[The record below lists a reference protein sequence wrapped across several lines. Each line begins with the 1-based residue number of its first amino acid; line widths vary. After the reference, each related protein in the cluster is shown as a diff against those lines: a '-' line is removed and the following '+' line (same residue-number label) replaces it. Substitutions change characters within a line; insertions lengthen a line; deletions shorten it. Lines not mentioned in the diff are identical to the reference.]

1 MTQEITNKFA
11 FEPEDLAILH
21 DIAATAYMSRDFDR
35 AAKVFRAMTVMQPEY
50 AEAHAGLASCLTWAK
65 DYDAAIDEYKIAVK
79 HCNTEKCA
87 NLQLGEL
94 LLFHRKDEEN
104 AKLFLKKVVAL
115 DADGRWGGRAK
126 ELLATLN

>member
-1 MTQEITNKFA
+1 MTQEITSKFA

-35 AAKVFRAMTVMQPEY
+35 AAKVFRAMSVMQPEF
-50 AEAHAGLASCLTWAK
+50 AEAHAGLASCYYWQNK
-65 DYDAAIDEYKIAVK
+65 YDEAIEEYKIAVK

-104 AKLFLKKVVAL
+104 AKLFFKKVVAL
-115 DADGRWGGRAK
+115 DADGHWGGRAK